1 MHDVSPVTIRG
12 SSDLDVSAQDRAKT
26 TYKARLRQEE
36 NMILRWA
43 QLWRMITLSATGKTL
58 FPYARYIR
66 ALDLGDLEELLG
78 DSKFKDRVSDMFF
91 DGELDAYKVQTAG
104 FKKGQMRLD
113 AISTSNTLGDII
125 TASTPMLEE
134 LSGKLENDA
143 LLRWIPRLPRL
154 RLLNLWNG
162 GALVN
167 AGPLLRQKCHAFK
180 TLSLWGWDH
189 PEADTKFADFLNE
202 ITPQTL
208 ESLEIFSYIDIGA
221 ESLLA
226 LSCHRESLTEL
237 KLGHVNGTAML
248 SLNLLAG
255 CTNLI
260 TLQITDGTNRFVDLK
275 KDHNDVFLETIEW
288 LRSCKRLRSVT
299 IRDIRGGQHLM
310 TPVLLQND
318 IHLVTLELKGYVM
331 ADAQGFHQ
339 AIANQPSL
347 QELHLQGDTD
357 EAGDGVAVLVESLCQ
372 LTNLTD
378 LRLQDIS
385 DYFTDEVIG
394 RLARSLA
401 KLEGWWTSGWG
412 VTDTIWRDVA
422 RLKSLKRLDMAALSR
437 FTVIGIL
444 DFISRLGPGNKGLVL
459 AVMMADVDCD
469 MTEEEQNLI
478 KETIAAQV
486 DGRFEFQLQRDPDVS
501 DGLEADQK
509 VIAAHKCYA
518 MTATT
523 ALTAQ
528 NTQGVSDI
536 HYVPAAFVAKQIDM
550 CIDDMGVDI
559 VKIERGL
566 TPENPQ
572 VMVATS
578 GSQLLPNSAITNLR
592 QNLLPLTTILTPNI
606 PEAKLL
612 LTNAGISFPEVDS
625 IASIIHICSLLQ
637 PLGPKHVL
645 VKGGHV
651 PFTSELHPAQT
662 ATERYFVIDVL
673 YSGAGNEVIVFKTE
687 YCKSG
692 NTHGTGCSLASA
704 IASELALG
712 WEMAG
717 AVERACRYVE
727 RGIRTA
733 GNLGKGS
740 GPINHFHAL
749 EVRDNGDEDGDGVRS
764 SLRRE
769 IWRG

>member
-1 MHDVSPVTIRG
+1 MHDVSPVTTRG

-26 TYKARLRQEE
+26 TYRARLRQEE

-43 QLWRMITLSATGKTL
+43 QLWKMITLSATGKTL
-58 FPYARYIR
+58 FPYAQYIR
-66 ALDLGDLEELLG
+66 ALHLGDLEELLG
-78 DSKFKDRVSDMFF
+78 DSKFKDRISNMFF
-91 DGELDAYKVQTAG
+91 DGELDACKVETTG
-104 FKKGQMRLD
+104 FRKNQMRLD
-113 AISTSNTLGDII
+113 AISTSNTLGDVI

-134 LSGKLENDA
+134 LSGKLQNGA

-154 RLLNLWNG
+154 RLLNLWDG
-162 GALVN
+162 GALVA
-167 AGPLLRQKCHAFK
+167 AGPLLRQNCPEFK

-189 PEADTKFADFLNE
+189 PEADAKFADFLNE
-202 ITPQTL
+202 IHPQTL
-208 ESLEIFSYIDIGA
+208 ESLEVFSNIAIRA

-226 LSCHRESLTEL
+226 LSCHRDSLTEL
-237 KLGHVNGTAML
+237 KLGHVNSTAML

-255 CTNLI
+255 CTNLT
-260 TLQITDGTNRFVDLK
+260 TLLLTDGTNRNVDLK
-275 KDHNDVFLETIEW
+275 NDHNDTFLETIEW
-288 LRSCKRLRSVT
+288 LRSCKKLRSVT
-299 IRDIRGGQHLM
+299 VRDIRGGQHLM
-310 TPVLLQND
+310 TPVLLEND

-331 ADAQGFHQ
+331 ADAQDFHQ
-339 AIANQPSL
+339 ALANQPSL
-347 QELHLQGDTD
+347 QELQLQGDTD

-394 RLARSLA
+394 RLARSLP

-412 VTDTIWRDVA
+412 VTDAIWRDVA
-422 RLKSLKRLDMAALSR
+422 RLNSLKRLDMAALSR
-437 FTVIGIL
+437 FTANGIL
-444 DFISRLGPGNKGLVL
+444 EFILGLGPGNKGLVL

-469 MTEEEQNLI
+469 LTEEEQGMI

-528 NTQGVSDI
+528 DTQGVSDI
-536 HYVPAAFVAKQIDM
+536 HHIPPTFVSKQIDM
-550 CIDDMGVDI
+550 CIDDIGVDI
-559 VKIERGL
+559 VKIGMLASAETVDAVAHALKRHNRPTCVL
-566 TPENPQ
+566 DP

-592 QNLLPLTTILTPNI
+592 QHLLPLTTILTPNI

-612 LTNAGISFPEVDS
+612 LTNAGISFPAIDS
-625 IASIIHICSLLQ
+625 ITDIIHMASLLQ
-637 PLGPKHVL
+637 RLGPKHIL
-645 VKGGHV
+645 IKGGHI
-651 PFTSELHPAQT
+651 PFNPELHPAQNPD
-662 ATERYFVIDVL
+662 EKKLVIDVL
-673 YSGAGNEVIVFKTE
+673 HSGHGKDVIVFKTQFSE
-687 YCKSG
+687 SG

-704 IASELALG
+704 IASNLALG
-712 WEMAG
+712 CEVG
-717 AVERACRYVE
+717 PAVEKACR
-727 RGIRTA
+727 
-733 GNLGKGS
+733 
-740 GPINHFHAL
+740 
-749 EVRDNGDEDGDGVRS
+749 
-764 SLRRE
+764 
-769 IWRG
+769 